1 MIQEA
6 QNLLKRLDLIK
17 DSDPFNRRLLNDCF
31 DITVKLIQEIERLQ
45 YHNNNL
51 MNVIY
56 QNQESLESAQYELAG
71 TEQKL

>member
-1 MIQEA
+1 MKEEA

-17 DSDPFNRRLLNDCF
+17 DSDPFNKRLLNDCF
-31 DITVKLIQEIERLQ
+31 TTIQKLNKEVERLQ

-56 QNQESLESAQYELAG
+56 QNQAHLEE
-71 TEQKL
+71 

>member
-1 MIQEA
+1 MTEEA

-17 DSDPFNRRLLNDCF
+17 DSDPFNKRLLNDCF
-31 DITVKLIQEIERLQ
+31 DTTAKLVQEVERLQ

-56 QNQESLESAQYELAG
+56 QNQSELEN
-71 TEQKL
+71 

>member
-1 MIQEA
+1 MTEEA

-17 DSDPFNRRLLNDCF
+17 DSDPFNKRLLNDCF
-31 DITVKLIQEIERLQ
+31 DTTVKLLQEVERLQ

-56 QNQESLESAQYELAG
+56 QNQSELES
-71 TEQKL
+71 

>member
-1 MIQEA
+1 MKEEA

-17 DSDPFNRRLLNDCF
+17 DSDPFNKRILNDSF
-31 DITVKLIQEIERLQ
+31 TTIQKMLEEIERLQ

-56 QNQESLESAQYELAG
+56 QNQGVLENQ
-71 TEQKL
+71 

>member
-1 MIQEA
+1 MKEKT

-17 DSDPFNRRLLNDCF
+17 DSDPFNKRILNDCF
-31 DITVKLIQEIERLQ
+31 TIIQELNTEIERLQ

-56 QNQESLESAQYELAG
+56 QNQGELENQ
-71 TEQKL
+71 

>member
-1 MIQEA
+1 MTEEA

-17 DSDPFNRRLLNDCF
+17 DSDPFNKRLLNDCF
-31 DITVKLIQEIERLQ
+31 DTTVKLLQEVERLQ

-56 QNQESLESAQYELAG
+56 QNQSELEN
-71 TEQKL
+71 

>member
-1 MIQEA
+1 MIEEA
-6 QNLLKRLDLIK
+6 QNLLKRLDIIK

-31 DITVKLIQEIERLQ
+31 DSTVKLLQEVQRLQ

-56 QNQESLESAQYELAG
+56 QNQTELEN
-71 TEQKL
+71 TDVTVRD

>member
-17 DSDPFNRRLLNDCF
+17 DSDPFNKRILNDAF
-31 DITVKLIQEIERLQ
+31 TTIQKLTSEVERLQ

-56 QNQESLESAQYELAG
+56 QNQESLENSAYELAN